1 WSLTSTGRS
10 PNWALGLVRSCAGR
24 WTGQT
29 PVVGISKCSSP
40 PPRQPPS
47 CVASVTSRDAG
58 DGGPRRNPPT
68 TPLGAARAGAIGGEG
83 GAPRPAP
90 CVGRT
95 IPVCPRRSRGWGPL
109 PHHRLE
115 ELIVKASKQG
125 RAGLGSLAALALVVA
140 AAAPVVAATDS
151 VTLAN
156 GAELSVT
163 VDPAGSNGTFLVPAG
178 DTDVDVPM
186 TGEASI
192 GVGEP
197 NVHWTYVID
206 VSGSTVLSCGGALG
220 TILDCEKLAVGNL
233 NSTVTA
239 DGSALDVGLTVFG
252 ESGASADMTVAAGDQ
267 PVTSPGDPGFGTVLS
282 SVVIGSV
289 GQFQLRN
296 VGSDSTN
303 YTAGLQAAQSSVN

>member
-1 WSLTSTGRS
+1 QARVLARRFDPQLSPTLADLQPSPELSRREEDVARLAATGLSNSEIAERLVVSIAPWSLTSTGRS

-163 VDPAGSNGTFLVPAG
+163 
-178 DTDVDVPM
+178 
-186 TGEASI
+186 
-192 GVGEP
+192 
-197 NVHWTYVID
+197 
-206 VSGSTVLSCGGALG
+206 
-220 TILDCEKLAVGNL
+220 
-233 NSTVTA
+233 
-239 DGSALDVGLTVFG
+239 
-252 ESGASADMTVAAGDQ
+252 
-267 PVTSPGDPGFGTVLS
+267 
-282 SVVIGSV
+282 
-289 GQFQLRN
+289 
-296 VGSDSTN
+296 
-303 YTAGLQAAQSSVN
+303 